1 MMQNTLFTS
10 RAFKLIL
17 IFLLLSLLVGVRIV
31 EHLFYDPLRL
41 YFEQDYLH
49 VDLPEMN
56 TFKLCLHI
64 ILRYSINTL
73 ISLGVIWIAFQN
85 KGYIVFSVKF
95 YTITLLTL
103 LFVLVILLNNQI
115 QNQNLGIFYVRRF
128 LIQPLFLFLLLPAFH
143 YQNKISKSKI

>member
-10 RAFKLIL
+10 SVFKLIL
-17 IFLLLSLLVGVRIV
+17 IIVLLGLLVGVRIV
-31 EHLFYDPLRL
+31 EHWFYDPLRL

-49 VDLPEMN
+49 VDLPQMN
-56 TFKLCLHI
+56 TFKLYMNI

-73 ISLGVIWIAFQN
+73 ISLGVIWIAFRN
-85 KGYIVFSVKF
+85 KGYIIFSVQF
-95 YTITLLTL
+95 YTIALLVL
-103 LFVLVILLNNQI
+103 LFILVILLNTHL

>member
-10 RAFKLIL
+10 SVFKLIL
-17 IFLLLSLLVGVRIV
+17 IIVLLGLLVGVRIV
-31 EHLFYDPLRL
+31 EHWFYDPLRL

-49 VDLPEMN
+49 VDLPQMN
-56 TFKLCLHI
+56 TFKLYINI

-85 KGYIVFSVKF
+85 KGYIIFSVQF
-95 YTITLLTL
+95 YTIALLVL
-103 LFVLVILLNNQI
+103 LFVLVILLNTQL

>member
-1 MMQNTLFTS
+1 MPYTLFTS
-10 RAFKLIL
+10 KVFKLVL
-17 IFLLLSLLVGVRIV
+17 IFMLLGMLVGVRII
-31 EHLFYDPLRL
+31 EHWFYDPLRL

-56 TFKLCLHI
+56 TFKFYLNI
-64 ILRYSINTL
+64 ILRYGINTL
-73 ISLGVIWIAFQN
+73 ISLGVIWIAYQN
-85 KGYIVFSVKF
+85 KSYLLFSVQF
-95 YTITLLTL
+95 YTIALLIL
-103 LFVLVILLNNQI
+103 IFVLAILLNTQF